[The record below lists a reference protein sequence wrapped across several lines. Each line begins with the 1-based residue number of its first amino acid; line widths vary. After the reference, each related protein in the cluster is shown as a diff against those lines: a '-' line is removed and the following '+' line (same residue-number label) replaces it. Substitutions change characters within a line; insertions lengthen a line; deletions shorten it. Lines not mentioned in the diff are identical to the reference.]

1 MSSDLENESIKIIR
15 FPKVSDI
22 CGLSR
27 SSIYEKLNPRSRR
40 YDPSFP
46 TPIKIGAS
54 AVGWFQH
61 ELNDWLLSKKH
72 KP

>member
-1 MSSDLENESIKIIR
+1 MQNNQSAIQILRLKEVVHTTGI
-15 FPKVSDI
+15 
-22 CGLSR
+22 SR
-27 SSIYEKLNPRSRR
+27 SSLYEKLNPKSRR

-61 ELNDWLLSKKH
+61 ELNDWLLSKKA
-72 KP
+72 

>member
-1 MSSDLENESIKIIR
+1 MNPEQSKNLKILRLPAVIE
-15 FPKVSDI
+15 K

-27 SSIYEKLNPRSRR
+27 STIYDLLNPRSRR
-40 YDPSFP
+40 YDSTFP
-46 TPIKIGAS
+46 DPIRLSSS

-61 ELNDWLLSKKH
+61 EINEWLMSKKH